1 VTGTYVK
8 KPVKKSSEGDKRK
21 NDLKFS
27 KLWHVLR
34 TVPQAIKIGEVPS
47 NKILSNMELLE
58 EANKLLNE
66 YQDIVAT
73 I

>member
-8 KPVKKSSEGDKRK
+8 KPAKKPSEGDKRK
-21 NDLKFS
+21 NELKLS

-34 TVPQAIKIGEVPS
+34 TVPQAFKMGEVPS
-47 NKILSNMELLE
+47 DQILSNMELLE

-66 YQDIVAT
+66 YQDIVAR